1 MGRAIRKSNGPPE
14 PEGGPSPSPVKPKPW
29 PMPKEMRRVPSNPS
43 SPEASPSKPRQPRR
57 SSRGRAKKKLV
68 ESPETVAEAPASLP
82 AADALPPTGAPVPST
97 RGGAR
102 GAASNAAGRARV
114 EHPGEAAM
122 ETRASIVSDE
132 NVVSSSTN
140 VTFET
145 VGGRARAA
153 DGAWL
158 AWTLT
163 RPMRHPA
170 DVANAV
176 STDES
181 GKPVIKKLPVTV
193 LVNGLSNDAF
203 QWEGLLN
210 ESLVAPDRALVAWD
224 FRGHGASDD
233 PKNLTTVTIAGVA
246 DDLEQ
251 VLCDISARG
260 LADTEKVT
268 LVAYSMGCQVA
279 LEWCR
284 LHARYAR
291 GVALVLG
298 TARRSMDSACFL
310 PQIADTLAFC
320 MACFP
325 GVFAFLW
332 NVIFT
337 LTHYFPKIAH
347 FFARTAGIAR
357 VTFREFKPFY
367 EHLRRVHGGA
377 QNAMLVSGQKHA
389 AMDVLALLDRREVPV
404 LVVSGGKD
412 VTVNRA
418 AAKEMRQAAP
428 RARYVHIPDACHAGM
443 VGKREKVK
451 EALADFFRL
460 ERETN
465 EFNKRRLLEATGM
478 QSKPGS
484 PAKVR

>member
-1 MGRAIRKSNGPPE
+1 MGRAIRKSNGPTE

-57 SSRGRAKKKLV
+57 SSRGRAKKHLV
-68 ESPETVAEAPASLP
+68 ESPETAEALASLP
-82 AADALPPTGAPVPST
+82 AADALPPTGAPAPST

-102 GAASNAAGRARV
+102 GAAANAGGRARV

-122 ETRASIVSDE
+122 ETRGCIVGDE
-132 NVVSSSTN
+132 NVFSSSTD
-140 VTFET
+140 VRFET
-145 VGGRARAA
+145 VGGRARSA

-163 RPMRHPA
+163 RPMRVL
-170 DVANAV
+170 DVANAN
-176 STDES
+176 STGIGE
-181 GKPVIKKLPVTV
+181 KKLPVTV

-203 QWEGLLN
+203 QWEGLR
-210 ESLVAPDRALVAWD
+210 ESLTAPDRALVAWD

-233 PKNLTTVTIAGVA
+233 PIDLSTVTIAGVA

-284 LHARYAR
+284 AHARYAR

-298 TARRSMDSACFL
+298 TARRSMDSACVVPIL
-310 PQIADTLAFC
+310 ADALAFC
-320 MACFP
+320 MASFP
-325 GVFAFLW
+325 KLFASLW

-337 LTHYFPKIAH
+337 FAHYFPFVAH
-347 FFARTAGIAR
+347 AFARAFGIMR
-357 VTFREFKPFY
+357 VTRSAFAPFY
-367 EHLRRVHGGA
+367 EHMRRVHGGA

-389 AMDVLALLDRREVPV
+389 AMDVLALLDRREVPT

-418 AAKEMRQAAP
+418 AAKEMQQAAP
-428 RARYVHIPDACHAGM
+428 RARYVHIPNACHAGM
-443 VGKREKVK
+443 VGERDAVAA
-451 EALADFFRL
+451 ALADFFRL

-465 EFNKRRLLEATGM
+465 EFNRRRLLEATGM
-478 QSKPGS
+478 QSSPGS